1 MNQPKLMKMGE
12 IKMNRVMDNNNLVL
26 VPFDFSEV
34 ADYAVQHAIGT
45 AKWSDYKICLLHL
58 INKDIDKSYLKD
70 ETFLEEAI
78 IKKINEITLD
88 KKIRYNVD
96 IDFIIRENNDIYNT
110 IGDAAKETGASFII
124 IGTHGKKGMQHII
137 GSYILKVISNS
148 PVPVIVVQKRPFGK
162 GYENIVAP
170 IDITAN
176 SIQKVK
182 WAAKLAQHFN
192 STVHLISLD
201 TTSKYRQQIYKNVT
215 LIKELFDKKDIKYTE
230 KVISCHKNE
239 FVAEVINHAVQI
251 NADLLLI
258 INEANK
264 FVPGFMKV
272 SAIEKIIFN
281 SNKIPVM
288 CINPENYTTIA

>member
-1 MNQPKLMKMGE
+1 MGE
-12 IKMNRVMDNNNLVL
+12 NKMNRVMDNNNLVL

-58 INKDIDKSYLKD
+58 INKDIDKSYLKN

-78 IKKINEITLD
+78 NKKITEITLD
-88 KKIRYNVD
+88 KKIQYNVD
-96 IDFIIRENNDIYNT
+96 IEYIIRENNDIYNT
-110 IGDAAKETGASFII
+110 IGDAARETGASFII

-192 STVHLISLD
+192 SIVHLVSLD
-201 TTSKYRQQIYKNVT
+201 TNTKYRQQIHKNVA
-215 LIKELFDKKDIKYTE
+215 LVKELFEKKEINFTE
-230 KVISCHKNE
+230 KVISCNKNE
-239 FVAEVINHAVQI
+239 FVGEVINYANLI

-281 SNKIPVM
+281 TNKIPVM

>member
-1 MNQPKLMKMGE
+1 MGE
-12 IKMNRVMDNNNLVL
+12 IKMNRVIDNSNLVL

-34 ADYAVQHAIGT
+34 ADFAVQHAIGT

-70 ETFLEEAI
+70 DSFLEEAI
-78 IKKINEITLD
+78 TKKISEITLD
-88 KKIRYNVD
+88 KKIEYNVD
-96 IDFIIRENNDIYNT
+96 IDYIIRENNDIYNT

-137 GSYILKVISNS
+137 GSYILKVIANS

-192 STVHLISLD
+192 STIHLVSLD
-201 TTSKYRQQIYKNVT
+201 TTSKYRQQILKNVT
-215 LIKELFDKKDIKYTE
+215 LVKELFDKKGIKFQE
-230 KVISCHKNE
+230 KIISCNKND
-239 FVAEVINHAVQI
+239 FITEVINYADSI
-251 NADLLLI
+251 LADLLLI
-258 INEANK
+258 INESNK

-272 SAIEKIIFN
+272 AAIEKIIFN
-281 SNKIPVM
+281 SGKIPVM

>member
-1 MNQPKLMKMGE
+1 MDE
-12 IKMNRVMDNNNLVL
+12 IKMTRVMDNNNLVL

-34 ADYAVQHAIGT
+34 ADYAMHHAIGT

-58 INKDIDKSYLKD
+58 INKDLNKSYLKH

-78 IKKINEITLD
+78 IKKIKEIALD
-88 KKIRYNVD
+88 KKIEFNVD
-96 IDFIIRENNDIYNT
+96 IDYIIRENNDIYST
-110 IGDAAKETGASFII
+110 IGDAAKEKGACFII

-137 GSYILKVISNS
+137 GSYILKVITNS
-148 PVPVIVVQKRPFGK
+148 PVPVIVVQKRPFGR

-182 WAAKLAQHFN
+182 WAAKLAQHFD
-192 STVHLISLD
+192 STIHLISLN
-201 TTSKYRQQIYKNVT
+201 TSSKYQQQILKNLALV
-215 LIKELFDKKDIKYTE
+215 KELFDKKNIKYTE
-230 KVISCHKNE
+230 NIVSCSKND
-239 FVAEVINHAVQI
+239 FPGEVILYADKI
-251 NADLLLI
+251 KADLLLI
-258 INEANK
+258 INESNR

-272 SAIEKIIFN
+272 SSIEKFIFN
-281 SNKIPVM
+281 PNKIPVM